1 MMISSR
7 FAVSLVLLLAGNAAA
22 QQKHRDP
29 LSDLEIDQLRD
40 AAQLPEVRLKL
51 YVDYARARLDK
62 LQQVRADT
70 KATDT
75 KATDTKAAD
84 TKAEDRG
91 QQTRDALQ
99 EFLDIYDELDTNV
112 DTFADRNQDLRKAL
126 KPVIEADTEFGSKL
140 RAFKASLASTPQ
152 EAESY
157 AFLLGTALDTVD
169 GAAKDHR
176 DLLAEQEETFKHTK
190 KQGHGEDS
198 KPPE

>member
-1 MMISSR
+1 MMIRTR
-7 FAVSLVLLLAGNAAA
+7 FAILLLLLLAGNAAA
-22 QQKHRDP
+22 QQTHRDP
-29 LSDLEIDQLRD
+29 LNNLEIDQLRD

-70 KATDT
+70 KA
-75 KATDTKAAD
+75 AD
-84 TKAEDRG
+84 TKADDRG

-99 EFLDIYDELDTNV
+99 DFLDIYDELDTNV

-169 GAAKDHR
+169 AAAKDHR
-176 DLLAEQEETFKHTK
+176 DLLAEQEEAFKHKK
-190 KQGHGEDS
+190 KQGHGADS